1 MRSLSEHE
9 SREFLAPYAIPLV
22 AARLVTSAEQAVAA
36 AAALGFPVVLKANG
50 AALSHKSD
58 QGLVRLGLH
67 DAAAVQRAHAELVA
81 RAGAAADGVLVQ
93 PQLGTAR
100 ELVAGLQRDAQFG
113 PCVMFGLGGILA
125 EAIGDVVFR
134 VAPLQRADA
143 LAMLDEIRGAGLLGA
158 VRGLPAVDRDRLA
171 EVLSA
176 LGRVGL
182 ERSEVA
188 QIDLNPLLLDGPQPL
203 AADALVLLQD

>member
-1 MRSLSEHE
+1 M
-9 SREFLAPYAIPLV
+9 
-22 AARLVTSAEQAVAA
+22 
-36 AAALGFPVVLKANG
+36 
-50 AALSHKSD
+50 
-58 QGLVRLGLH
+58 RLGLH

-143 LAMLDEIRGAGLLGA
+143 L
-158 VRGLPAVDRDRLA
+158 
-171 EVLSA
+171 
-176 LGRVGL
+176 
-182 ERSEVA
+182 
-188 QIDLNPLLLDGPQPL
+188 
-203 AADALVLLQD
+203 VLLQD